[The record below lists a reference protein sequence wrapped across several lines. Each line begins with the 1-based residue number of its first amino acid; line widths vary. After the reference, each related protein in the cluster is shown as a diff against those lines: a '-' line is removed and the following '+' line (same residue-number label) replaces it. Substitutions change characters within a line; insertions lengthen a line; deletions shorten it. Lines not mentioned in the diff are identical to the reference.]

1 MCDVHE
7 LVEAGGIDSWS
18 DARIMA
24 SLPRLEMSRGRSDW
38 CQAVLLAEL
47 ARRGRAPE
55 TMFGSK
61 LTASEAQR
69 RTKTAVALG
78 DGSLPGA
85 ADALAA
91 GDATLAHVN
100 ALAELKERLPEGAA
114 AKLLPLA
121 KKLPPDKFR
130 RAVLRLATPVE
141 EIADGST
148 GQSSTGGR
156 WFRFSF
162 DGREGTIVLNGLETV
177 MDRAWRRDHPER
189 AEEKLD
195 RPPYGQRLA
204 ARAPRDGPRRVSWQ
218 HRRRLRRQLD

>member
-1 MCDVHE
+1 MCDIHE

-24 SLPRLEMSRGRSDW
+24 SLPRLEMSRGRSDR
-38 CQAVLLAEL
+38 CQAALLAEL
-47 ARRGRAPE
+47 ARRGRSPE

-61 LTASEAQR
+61 LTASEALR

-85 ADALAA
+85 AAALAA

-100 ALAELKERLPEGAA
+100 ALAELKERLPDGAV

-130 RAVLRLATPVE
+130 RAALRLATPVE
-141 EIADGST
+141 ETIYFAGEAAALHGRSGTVHGAIASGIRAAELVIGDG
-148 GQSSTGGR
+148 
-156 WFRFSF
+156 
-162 DGREGTIVLNGLETV
+162 
-177 MDRAWRRDHPER
+177 
-189 AEEKLD
+189 
-195 RPPYGQRLA
+195 
-204 ARAPRDGPRRVSWQ
+204 
-218 HRRRLRRQLD
+218 

>member
-1 MCDVHE
+1 MVRRAIMTSLAPLE
-7 LVEAGGIDSWS
+7 LSW
-18 DARIMA
+18 
-24 SLPRLEMSRGRSDW
+24 GVSDW

-47 ARRGRAPE
+47 ARRGRSPE

-61 LTASEAQR
+61 LTEREAQR
-69 RTKTAVALG
+69 RTETAVALS

-85 ADALAA
+85 AAALAA

-100 ALAELKERLPEGAA
+100 ALAELKERLPEGAV

-121 KKLPPDKFR
+121 KKLTPDKFR
-130 RAVLRLATPVE
+130 RAALRLATPVE
-141 EIADGST
+141 ETAEGST

-195 RPPYGQRLA
+195 RPAYGQRLA
-204 ARAPRDGPRRVSWQ
+204 GALLEMARDALAGRRPTTTPRPTTTQ
-218 HRRRLRRQLD
+218 PTRRRA